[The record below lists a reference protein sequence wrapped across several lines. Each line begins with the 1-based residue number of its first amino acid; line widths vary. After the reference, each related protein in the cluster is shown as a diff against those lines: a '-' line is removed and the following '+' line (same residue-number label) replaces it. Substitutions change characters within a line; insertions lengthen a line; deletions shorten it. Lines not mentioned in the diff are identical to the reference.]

1 MVAGAAAAVV
11 VVVAGAVE
19 AVHIADPHRRIPI
32 GNLLTNV
39 VVSVFLAVYLQGL
52 LWPIALS
59 LLQV

>member
-11 VVVAGAVE
+11 AVAGAVE
-19 AVHIADPHRRIPI
+19 AVHIADPLRRIPI